1 MIGVLVVD
9 DDFMVAG
16 IHARF
21 IEKTE
26 GFSVVGVARNGEEA
40 LRLVGELAPELILLD
55 VHLPDM
61 SGLDVLQ
68 RLRAAGNVAGVVMVT
83 ADRDAEV
90 VRAALH
96 GGAMHYLVKP
106 FEYPDLAARLLRV
119 RDTLALL
126 EHGEADQESI
136 DRAFGTAQP
145 AGQPL
150 PKGLSQETADLVGTA
165 LRDTGELSATECG
178 ERVGISRVSA
188 RRYLEHFV
196 DEGHAVVR
204 LNYGSAGRPERRY
217 RWSTDQR

>member
-21 IEKTE
+21 VEKTD
-26 GFSVVGVARNGEEA
+26 GFAVLGVARNGEEA
-40 LRLVGELAPELILLD
+40 LRLVDELGPDLILLD

-96 GGAMHYLVKP
+96 GGAMQYLVKP
-106 FEYPDLAARLLRV
+106 FEYPDLAARLVRV

-126 EHGEADQESI
+126 EHGDADQESI
-136 DRAFGTAQP
+136 DRAFGTTQP

-150 PKGLSQETADLVGTA
+150 PKGLSQETADLVGA
-165 LRDTGELSATECG
+165 AIRETGELSATECG

-217 RWSTDQR
+217 RWSTDRR

>member
-1 MIGVLVVD
+1 VIEVLVVD

-21 IEKTE
+21 VEKTD
-26 GFSVVGVARNGEEA
+26 GFTVVGVARNGEEA
-40 LRLVGELAPELILLD
+40 LRLVDELGPDLILLD

-68 RLRAAGNVAGVVMVT
+68 RLRASGNVAGVVMVT
-83 ADRDAEV
+83 ADRDADV

-96 GGAMHYLVKP
+96 GGAMQYLVKP

-119 RDTLALL
+119 RATLALL
-126 EHGEADQESI
+126 EKGEADQESI
-136 DRAFGTAQP
+136 GRAFGTAQP
-145 AGQPL
+145 ADQPL
-150 PKGLSQETADLVGTA
+150 PKGLSHETAGLVGAA
-165 LRDTGELSATECG
+165 LKAAGELSATECG

-188 RRYLEHFV
+188 RRYLEYFV
-196 DEGHAVVR
+196 DEGRAVVR
-204 LNYGSAGRPERRY
+204 LNYGNAGRPERRY

>member
-21 IEKTE
+21 VEKTE

-40 LRLVGELAPELILLD
+40 LRLVDELAPELILLD

-96 GGAMHYLVKP
+96 GGAMQYLVKP

-150 PKGLSQETADLVGTA
+150 PKGLSQETADLVGAA